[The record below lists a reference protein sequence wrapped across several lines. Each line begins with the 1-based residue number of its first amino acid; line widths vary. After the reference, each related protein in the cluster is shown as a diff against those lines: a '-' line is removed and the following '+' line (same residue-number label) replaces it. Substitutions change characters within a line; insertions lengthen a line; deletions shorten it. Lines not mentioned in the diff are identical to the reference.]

1 MIPRKLGVDPKRDGY
16 FEVKARANGFRQLYR
31 WLEEHFGLVVSTENQ
46 EPLIVLRIGDFL
58 KQLQFREST
67 QTDVPKTS
75 GKDSSTLFG
84 KGPEDEQV

>member
-1 MIPRKLGVDPKRDGY
+1 M
-16 FEVKARANGFRQLYR
+16 LYR
-31 WLEEHFGLVVSTENQ
+31 WLGSLFGLVVCADDQ
-46 EPLIVLRIGDFL
+46 EPLIVLRLGDFL

-67 QTDVPKTS
+67 QTDVPKTP